1 MKDKWKRIENG
12 FQMLLQSIYKEDRL
26 ERNLSVITWI
36 GLIIAGIGSV
46 MTCIN
51 MAQQKGFVTWTTAIA
66 AGAGLWIAYSA
77 KVLKSRRPAVIA
89 ALFICVFLFTYY
101 AVSGVND
108 GFAILWT
115 MLVPLA
121 ISYFGG
127 VIYGVSLSGYYEILF
142 VALFYTPLRN
152 MMGQFYTET
161 FMNRFPV
168 LYLCNFLLNSV
179 AMIHYHMT
187 TLAQIQNEKK
197 LEEAVQDALAA
208 GRAKSQFLAQMSHEI
223 RTPINAVLGMNEMIL
238 REASDENVLDYSE
251 TIQEAGKTLLNLINS
266 ILDFSKIEDGKMEI
280 IPTEYATSSLI
291 HNLAY
296 SVSERARIKGLD
308 FVIDIDET
316 LPSVLIGDDVRL
328 TQIVSNL
335 LTNAVKYTEKGYV
348 KLSIRN
354 AGRRG
359 DDVKLSI
366 SVKDTGIG
374 IQEKDRE
381 KMFESFERLDEIRN
395 RNIEGTGLGMAIV
408 TKLLEM
414 MGSEIHLYSVYGE
427 GSNFFFELLQGVK
440 DETPIG
446 KYSSKSAR
454 SKKENE
460 TEQYLYTMGAK
471 VLVVDDNE
479 MNLKVIKNLLRRC
492 GITPALAD
500 SGKMAIELIRKENF
514 DIVFMDHMMPEM
526 DGIETL
532 RCIKEEGLM
541 REGMTVIALTANAVV
556 GAREMYLQ
564 AGFKDYLSKP
574 VETKGLEEKLS
585 QYLPAEKVEW
595 RSSGRG
601 TKNEK
606 VKETPAQEPEVFEFD
621 AVSSE
626 SGDVLEFAPVK
637 EEGKQEGQESGKIIR
652 EMQNLGLDTEKG
664 MTFCGGD
671 EEFYVEVLQDFLNM
685 HQHKAKELQTDYE
698 QGDWKGYRILI
709 HSLKSSSKTIGALE
723 VSDMAKEL
731 EMAADQEDTS
741 YLENNHGAFV
751 KAYDELADRIKR
763 GFNP

>member
-12 FQMLLQSIYKEDRL
+12 FQLLLQSIYKEDRL
-26 ERNLSVITWI
+26 ERNLSAITWI
-36 GLIIAGIGSV
+36 GMIIAGIGTV

-51 MAQQKGFVTWTTAIA
+51 LAQHKGLVAWTTAIA
-66 AGAGLWIAYSA
+66 AVAGLVIAYSG
-77 KVLKSRRPAVIA
+77 KVLKSRRPAVFA

-142 VALFYTPLRN
+142 MALFYTPLRN
-152 MMGQFYTET
+152 VMGQYYTET
-161 FMNRFPV
+161 FMNRFPI

-187 TLAQIQNEKK
+187 TLTQIKNEKK

-460 TEQYLYTMGAK
+460 MEQYLYTVDAK

-492 GITPALAD
+492 GITPALAGLFPGF
-500 SGKMAIELIRKENF
+500 SC
-514 DIVFMDHMMPEM
+514 
-526 DGIETL
+526 DG
-532 RCIKEEGLM
+532 
-541 REGMTVIALTANAVV
+541 
-556 GAREMYLQ
+556 
-564 AGFKDYLSKP
+564 
-574 VETKGLEEKLS
+574 
-585 QYLPAEKVEW
+585 
-595 RSSGRG
+595 
-601 TKNEK
+601 
-606 VKETPAQEPEVFEFD
+606 
-621 AVSSE
+621 
-626 SGDVLEFAPVK
+626 
-637 EEGKQEGQESGKIIR
+637 
-652 EMQNLGLDTEKG
+652 
-664 MTFCGGD
+664 
-671 EEFYVEVLQDFLNM
+671 
-685 HQHKAKELQTDYE
+685 
-698 QGDWKGYRILI
+698 
-709 HSLKSSSKTIGALE
+709 
-723 VSDMAKEL
+723 
-731 EMAADQEDTS
+731 
-741 YLENNHGAFV
+741 
-751 KAYDELADRIKR
+751 
-763 GFNP
+763 